1 MTDASSVA
9 AMTRLVAASRNPRA
23 YIAQWRAEHPGAKV
37 LGILPMNFPRELG
50 HATGALPVIV
60 PDDQQPVTEG
70 RALLAEFY
78 CGYTRNL
85 ADQAATGRLDSYD
98 GIFTADHCIQLLG
111 AADIVRALQPDT
123 TVFLGM
129 LNSSMNDRWASEKV
143 AETMR
148 RIRTEIETFTGRRV
162 EPEALRASIG
172 AYNRD
177 RRLIRRLLDDRS
189 AGNAAFSPV
198 ELQDIIA
205 SSMVMDPGE
214 HHALLAEVLA
224 EPRGGERDDRV
235 RVHLSGHLCH
245 APRRELLEVIEDSGA
260 IVVDDDLYY
269 GRRYVSTD
277 VAEDGDPLQALGEW
291 YARRNVTIPC
301 PTRVQQDADWDV
313 YLVDAVRHSGAEAVI
328 HLMPKFCEPH
338 MLYYPE
344 LRKGLEA
351 AGIPQ
356 LLLETEHE
364 GMPLETFRTRIEA
377 VVERA
382 RRRRPVRI

>member
-1 MTDASSVA
+1 M
-9 AMTRLVAASRNPRA
+9 
-23 YIAQWRAEHPGAKV
+23 
-37 LGILPMNFPRELG
+37 
-50 HATGALPVIV
+50 IV
-60 PDDQQPVTEG
+60 PDDQQPITEG

-85 ADQAATGRLDSYD
+85 ADQAATGRLAVYD
-98 GIFTADHCIQLLG
+98 GIFTADHCVQLIG
-111 AADIVRALQPDT
+111 AADIVRAVQPDT

-129 LNSSMNDRWASEKV
+129 LNSSMNDPWASDKI

-148 RIRTEIETFTGRRV
+148 RIRAEVEAFTGNPV
-162 EPEALRASIG
+162 EPEALRASIE

-177 RRLIRRLLDDRS
+177 RRLMRRLLDERS

-214 HHALLAEVLA
+214 HHALLAAVLA
-224 EPRGGERDDRV
+224 EPRAAERDDRV

-245 APRRELLEVIEDSGA
+245 APRRELLVVIEDSGA

-277 VAEDGDPLQALGEW
+277 VAEDGDPVQALGEW

-301 PTRVQQDADWDV
+301 PTRVQQDVDWDT
-313 YLVDAVRHSGAEAVI
+313 YLVDAVRHNGAEAVI

-344 LRKGLEA
+344 LRKSLEA

-356 LLLETEHE
+356 LQLETEHE

-382 RRRRPVRI
+382 RRRRPVRV

>member
-1 MTDASSVA
+1 MIDAA
-9 AMTRLVAASRNPRA
+9 AMTRLVAAARDPRA
-23 YIAQWRAEHPGAKV
+23 YIARWRSEHPGAAV
-37 LGILPMNFPRELG
+37 LGVLPMNFPRELG
-50 HATGALPVIV
+50 HAACALPVIV
-60 PDDQQPVTEG
+60 PDDQQPITEG

-85 ADQAATGRLDSYD
+85 ADQAATGRLAVYD
-98 GIFTADHCIQLLG
+98 GIFTADHCVQLIG
-111 AADIVRALQPDT
+111 AADIVRAVQPDT

-129 LNSSMNDRWASEKV
+129 LNSSMNDPWASDKI

-148 RIRTEIETFTGRRV
+148 RIRAEVEAFTGNPV
-162 EPEALRASIG
+162 EPEALRASIE

-177 RRLIRRLLDDRS
+177 RRLMRRLLDERS

-214 HHALLAEVLA
+214 HHALLAAVLA
-224 EPRGGERDDRV
+224 EPRAAERDDRV

-245 APRRELLEVIEDSGA
+245 APRRELLVVIEDSGA

-277 VAEDGDPLQALGEW
+277 VAEDGDPVQALGEW

-301 PTRVQQDADWDV
+301 PTRVQQDVDWDT
-313 YLVDAVRHSGAEAVI
+313 YLVDAVRHNGAEAVI

-344 LRKGLEA
+344 LRKSLEA

-356 LLLETEHE
+356 LQLETEHE

-382 RRRRPVRI
+382 RRRRPVRV

>member
-1 MTDASSVA
+1 MTDAP
-9 AMTRLVAASRNPRA
+9 MTRLVAAARDPRA
-23 YIAQWRAEHPGAKV
+23 YVARWRSEHPGAAV

-50 HATGALPVIV
+50 HAAGALPVIV
-60 PDDQQPVTEG
+60 QDDQKPITEG

-85 ADQAATGRLDSYD
+85 VDQAATGRFDLYD
-98 GIFTADHCIQLLG
+98 GVFTADHCIQLLG
-111 AADIVRALQPDT
+111 AADILRMVQPDT

-129 LNSSMNDRWASEKV
+129 LNSSMSDPWASKKV

-148 RIRTEIETFTGRRV
+148 RIQAEIEAFTGNRV
-162 EPEALRASIG
+162 EPDALRASIG

-177 RRLIRRLLDDRS
+177 RRLIRGLFDERS
-189 AGNAAFSPV
+189 AGSAAFSPV
-198 ELQDIIA
+198 ELQDIIT
-205 SSMVMDPGE
+205 SSMVMDPAE
-214 HHALLAEVLA
+214 HHALLTEALA
-224 EPRGGERDDRV
+224 QPRAAERDDRV

-260 IVVDDDLYY
+260 IVVDDDLYH

-277 VAEDGDPLQALGEW
+277 VAEDVDPLQALGEW

-301 PTRVQQDADWDV
+301 PTRVQQDVDWDA
-313 YLVDAVRHSGAEAVI
+313 YLVDAVRHNGAEAVI

-344 LRKGLEA
+344 LRKSLDA
-351 AGIPQ
+351 ANIPQ
-356 LLLETEHE
+356 LQLETEHE
-364 GMPLETFRTRIEA
+364 GMPLETFRTRIETM
-377 VVERA
+377 VERA
-382 RRRRPVRI
+382 RRRRPVRV

>member
-1 MTDASSVA
+1 MTDAA
-9 AMTRLVAASRNPRA
+9 AMTRLVAAARDPRA
-23 YIAQWRAEHPGAKV
+23 YLARWRSKHPGAAV
-37 LGILPMNFPRELG
+37 LGVLPMNFPRELG
-50 HATGALPVIV
+50 HAAGALPVIV
-60 PDDQQPVTEG
+60 PDDQQPITEG

-85 ADQAATGRLDSYD
+85 ADQAATGRLAVYD
-98 GIFTADHCIQLLG
+98 GIFTADHCIQLIG
-111 AADIVRALQPDT
+111 AADIVRAVQPDT

-129 LNSSMNDRWASEKV
+129 LNSSMNDPWAAAKI
-143 AETMR
+143 ADTMQ
-148 RIRTEIETFTGRRV
+148 RIRAEIESFTGNPV
-162 EPEALRASIG
+162 EPEALRASIR

-177 RRLIRRLLDDRS
+177 RRLMRRLLDERS

-205 SSMVMDPGE
+205 ASMVMDPGE

-224 EPRGGERDDRV
+224 EPRAAERDDRV

-260 IVVDDDLYY
+260 LVVDDDLYY
-269 GRRYVSTD
+269 GRRYLSTD
-277 VAEDGDPLQALGEW
+277 VAEDGDPVQALGEW

-301 PTRVQQDADWDV
+301 PTRVQQDVDWDT
-313 YLVDAVRHSGAEAVI
+313 YLVDAVQHNGAEAVI

-344 LRKGLEA
+344 LRKSLEA

-356 LLLETEHE
+356 LQLETEHE

-382 RRRRPVRI
+382 RRRRPVRV

>member
-1 MTDASSVA
+1 MS
-9 AMTRLVAASRNPRA
+9 RLVAAARDPRA
-23 YIAQWRAEHPGAKV
+23 YIAQWRAGHPGAKV
-37 LGILPMNFPRELG
+37 LGVLPMNFPRELG
-50 HATGALPVIV
+50 HAAGALPVIV
-60 PDDQQPVTEG
+60 PDDQQPITEG

-85 ADQAATGRLDSYD
+85 ADQAATGRLDVYD
-98 GIFTADHCIQLLG
+98 GIFTADHCIQLIG
-111 AADIVRALQPDT
+111 AADIVRAVDPDT

-129 LNSSMNDRWASEKV
+129 LNSSMNDPWASEKV

-148 RIRTEIETFTGRRV
+148 RIQAEAETFTGNRV
-162 EPEALRASIG
+162 EPGALRASIG

-177 RRLIRRLLDDRS
+177 RGLMRRLLDERS

-205 SSMVMDPGE
+205 SSMVMDPAE
-214 HHALLAEVLA
+214 HHALLAEALA
-224 EPRGGERDDRV
+224 EPRTAERDDRV

-277 VAEDGDPLQALGEW
+277 VAEDVDPLRALGEW

-301 PTRVQQDADWDV
+301 PTRVQQDVDWDT
-313 YLVDAVRHSGAEAVI
+313 YLLDAVRHNGAEAVI

-344 LRKGLEA
+344 LRKTLA
-351 AGIPQ
+351 DANIPQ
-356 LLLETEHE
+356 LQLETEHE

-382 RRRRPVRI
+382 RRRRPARV